1 MCCFAYSCLDLSDD
15 AQKAKL
21 KLQAVSCLRSIF
33 MLFDV
38 HLVIIIIIINLA
50 CFSCETK
57 NASIFLRVHTKR
69 GSQVFLAESVES
81 WDKNGGMTKAMHR
94 KLTKYLCK
102 RCRAF
107 PERDSS

>member
-38 HLVIIIIIINLA
+38 HLVIIIITINLA
-50 CFSCETK
+50 CFSCET
-57 NASIFLRVHTKR
+57 
-69 GSQVFLAESVES
+69 
-81 WDKNGGMTKAMHR
+81 
-94 KLTKYLCK
+94 
-102 RCRAF
+102 
-107 PERDSS
+107 